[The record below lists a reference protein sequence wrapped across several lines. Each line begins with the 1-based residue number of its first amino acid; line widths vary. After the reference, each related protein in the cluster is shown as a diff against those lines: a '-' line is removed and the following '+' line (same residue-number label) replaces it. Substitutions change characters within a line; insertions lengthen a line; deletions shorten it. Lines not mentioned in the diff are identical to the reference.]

1 MARST
6 VLSKAPEILV
16 FDARPSGSGPIKQ
29 LDCWAFD
36 SKVKGILYYERIG
49 WVPIEEVMLK
59 AFLGQRY
66 RVARDAA
73 DDFIEDGVPLEL
85 VLKPEGNGKGWDS
98 LAVLQRK
105 HRG

>member
-1 MARST
+1 M
-6 VLSKAPEILV
+6 
-16 FDARPSGSGPIKQ
+16 
-29 LDCWAFD
+29 
-36 SKVKGILYYERIG
+36 KGILYYERIG

-85 VLKPEGNGKGWDS
+85 VLKPEGTGKGWDS
-98 LAVLQRK
+98 LAVLLAPVRI
-105 HRG
+105 RRVAPVFSADA